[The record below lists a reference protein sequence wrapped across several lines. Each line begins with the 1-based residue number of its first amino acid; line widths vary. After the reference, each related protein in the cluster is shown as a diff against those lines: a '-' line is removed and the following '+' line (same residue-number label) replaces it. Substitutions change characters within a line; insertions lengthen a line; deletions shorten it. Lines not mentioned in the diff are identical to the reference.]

1 MKLLKSLPAFIALC
15 ILTACHPT
23 DERLQRIDSMLSID
37 ADSVVTSYTSAI
49 AALDSIDPD
58 TLSPHNRNLYN
69 LLSVKARDKAYITH
83 TSDSVVPSMLSW
95 FATHSTDR
103 YPEALYYAG
112 RIYSDLGDK
121 STAIAFFQDALDKLP
136 EGNSYLRICLTSQT
150 GRLLSGMMLNSQ
162 AAPYLEESLRLAE
175 EANHPLVAYDYQ
187 LLGANYIDEEDY
199 ANAERY
205 IAAAIEKA
213 ANLPEGDQ
221 AIMQGYMAVLRCNQK
236 RYEEALKLISS
247 VPDRAPHEGNA
258 RDFFNSYKA
267 KIFLKLGQLDS
278 AYIYSMMNI
287 NSPEISYRTT
297 AYYRLFSP
305 ELRPFIPSD
314 SLYIYLNR
322 YVQAQHERYE
332 HHDADGVILQ
342 NAVYNYSLHQRNSEQ
357 LQSKNRTLV
366 NWLYAASALI
376 LLLIIIVLVLRHR
389 HARMLLS
396 LHSSLSAVEA
406 LEHNGSLPPKSDASD
421 ADALRAQIMAKL
433 EQQSQKGLPQ
443 LPASLLSSPAYLA
456 VKQRLE
462 KADSIKSGEWS
473 DIEQTMSEYFPS
485 FLENLTILSSG
496 TLKLLDRRLA
506 MLIKLQFSPT
516 QISTLMACQK
526 GSVTYHLNSLLKSIL
541 PHISELKALDPIIHI
556 L

>member
-83 TSDSVVPSMLSW
+83 TSDSVVPSMLHW

-136 EGNSYLRICLTSQT
+136 KGNSYLRICLTSQT

-236 RYEEALKLISS
+236 DMKRLLSS
-247 VPDRAPHEGNA
+247 SHRCPIGRPTRV
-258 RDFFNSYKA
+258 
-267 KIFLKLGQLDS
+267 
-278 AYIYSMMNI
+278 M
-287 NSPEISYRTT
+287 PEIS
-297 AYYRLFSP
+297 L
-305 ELRPFIPSD
+305 IP
-314 SLYIYLNR
+314 I
-322 YVQAQHERYE
+322 
-332 HHDADGVILQ
+332 
-342 NAVYNYSLHQRNSEQ
+342 
-357 LQSKNRTLV
+357 
-366 NWLYAASALI
+366 
-376 LLLIIIVLVLRHR
+376 
-389 HARMLLS
+389 
-396 LHSSLSAVEA
+396 
-406 LEHNGSLPPKSDASD
+406 
-421 ADALRAQIMAKL
+421 
-433 EQQSQKGLPQ
+433 
-443 LPASLLSSPAYLA
+443 
-456 VKQRLE
+456 KQR
-462 KADSIKSGEWS
+462 
-473 DIEQTMSEYFPS
+473 YF
-485 FLENLTILSSG
+485 
-496 TLKLLDRRLA
+496 
-506 MLIKLQFSPT
+506 
-516 QISTLMACQK
+516 
-526 GSVTYHLNSLLKSIL
+526 
-541 PHISELKALDPIIHI
+541 
-556 L
+556 